1 MHILDLESAPYP
13 TRHSADKDIHGIALW
28 WRERENGESV
38 TGYFGDV
45 EPAEGGRAWLVGYGR
60 ASDGRDRSCLIH
72 SDAAARR
79 RRTQWSLVRSN
90 TPLNEDKT

>member
-1 MHILDLESAPYP
+1 ME
-13 TRHSADKDIHGIALW
+13 RK
-28 WRERENGESV
+28 RENGESV

-72 SDAAARR
+72 SDAAAEEGAVVSRA
-79 RRTQWSLVRSN
+79 VKY
-90 TPLNEDKT
+90 PA